1 MARLLSTLLLAL
13 SVLSHGLVPGAH
25 RASPSPTALLSRRDG
40 LKGAAAAA
48 ASLLPVSFAR
58 ADDLDEDDPDSY
70 AGIVGSASGMK
81 KRTKP
86 GDKAASLK
94 ATAADV
100 KEAFADI
107 TAARSGLAQVGGL
120 LDKGDFAGVTK
131 LLAAPPFSS
140 AKASLSTIVRG
151 PTLGGEEKK
160 AIGNEKRFGTGAD
173 VLIMLGGITDSANLQ
188 DAASAKGYVSK
199 ARRHGQTR
207 LVPAA
212 SAPAAYGSS
221 RPRAFARWPSGLQS
235 SAAAGWAPQCRPGA
249 SPRRRQSRRFLCVW
263 PPLPLVRPPR
273 RAHRSTRSS
282 WSASRSACRG
292 GGGIPLKGPDSGL
305 RPWRGG
311 GAPGAITSTS
321 DVLQRGTPAPGRH
334 TVTAQNLKKSRKAV
348 RPPRLCRSMFY
359 PVSAK
364 SCIKLIPK

>member
-1 MARLLSTLLLAL
+1 MSSLLLLSA
-13 SVLSHGLVPGAH
+13 LSHGLVPGAH
-25 RASPSPTALLSRRDG
+25 RASALSRRDG
-40 LKGAAAAA
+40 LTAAAAA
-48 ASLLPVSFAR
+48 AAAILLPVSRAW

-107 TAARSGLAQVGGL
+107 TNARSGLAQVGAL
-120 LDKGDFAGVTK
+120 LDKGDFAGVKT

-188 DAASAKGYVSK
+188 DAAAAKGYVSK

-207 LVPAA
+207 RPGSGSAGRLRLGALA
-212 SAPAAYGSS
+212 LSQRCGRLAPAVPPWSFSEA
-221 RPRAFARWPSGLQS
+221 PSK
-235 SAAAGWAPQCRPGA
+235 
-249 SPRRRQSRRFLCVW
+249 SP
-263 PPLPLVRPPR
+263 
-273 RAHRSTRSS
+273 
-282 WSASRSACRG
+282 
-292 GGGIPLKGPDSGL
+292 IPLCLASTALTLATQARASLDEVIVVCKSVGL
-305 RPWRGG
+305 
-311 GAPGAITSTS
+311 
-321 DVLQRGTPAPGRH
+321 
-334 TVTAQNLKKSRKAV
+334 
-348 RPPRLCRSMFY
+348 
-359 PVSAK
+359 
-364 SCIKLIPK
+364 